1 MADLEQARAAKER
14 LRTTL
19 QGRSDVRGIG
29 IARAAD
35 GYQLQVNMSRDPGT
49 DHTGLPGAVDGVDV
63 RVRVVGAIRASA

>member
-14 LRTTL
+14 LRMTL
-19 QGRSDVRGIG
+19 KGRSDVRGIG

-35 GYQLQVNMSRDPGT
+35 GYQLQVNMSRDRA
-49 DHTGLPGAVDGVDV
+49 DLPGAVDGVDV

>member
-35 GYQLQVNMSRDPGT
+35 GYQLQVNMARDPGS
-49 DHTGLPGAVDGVDV
+49 DVPGAVDGVDV
-63 RVRVVGAIRASA
+63 QVRVVGAIRASA

>member
-35 GYQLQVNMSRDPGT
+35 GYQLQVNVAREHGT
-49 DHTGLPGAVDGVDV
+49 EHSDLPGAVDGVDV
-63 RVRVVGAIRASA
+63 RVRVVGAIHASA